1 MKPMP
6 MQQDATNK
14 ANWVC
19 DRKGSAVPT
28 ATSVVPVTS
37 GRTMPTRSTQRPA
50 RTENSIGST
59 ANTATSVPT
68 LKVDRPICS
77 AVSETVIRPPVSAT
91 WFSMASTHNSA
102 APENSG
108 AALFEEGEG
117 GELDTDTA

>member
-6 MQQDATNK
+6 MQQDATSS

-19 DRKGSAVPT
+19 DRNGKAVPT

-50 RTENSIGST
+50 RTENSIGKT
-59 ANTATSVPT
+59 ANTATRVPT
-68 LKVDRPICS
+68 LKVDSPICS
-77 AVSETVIRPPVSAT
+77 AVRDTVIRPPVSAT
-91 WFSMASTHNSA
+91 WFNMASRHNSA

-108 AALFEEGEG
+108 AAL
-117 GELDTDTA
+117 